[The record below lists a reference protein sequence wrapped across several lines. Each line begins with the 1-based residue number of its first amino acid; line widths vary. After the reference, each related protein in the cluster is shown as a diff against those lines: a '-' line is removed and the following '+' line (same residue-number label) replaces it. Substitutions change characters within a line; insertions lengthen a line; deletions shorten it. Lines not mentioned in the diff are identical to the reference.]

1 MVAFLVRIPLG
12 PRAISDGHISGLASH
27 LMSHESISFMKIK
40 TATFETW
47 QQENRRGPQVSQK
60 ATDRAGITSPGSPPL
75 SWRSSRRLITSR
87 DT

>member
-1 MVAFLVRIPLG
+1 MVAFLVRIPMG
-12 PRAISDGHISGLASH
+12 PRATSDDHISGLASH
-27 LMSHESISFMKIK
+27 LSHESISFMKIK

-47 QQENRRGPQVSQK
+47 QQGNRRGPQVSQK

-75 SWRSSRRLITSR
+75 SWRSSRRLITSQ